1 MTKKILLITGGTGG
15 HVIPAENFAIFLQKN
30 NINFKIILDV
40 RGNKYL
46 NKFRSNVSIVQAS
59 SLNGNIFEKII
70 GSIKLIIAL
79 FESIYLILQF
89 KPTKVISFGSYASLS
104 PLIACFILKKIMKI
118 EIFIHEQ
125 NTVIGRTNKIFIS
138 FVDKIFLNFDIRRK
152 IKFKLNK
159 KTFVVGTPER
169 NIKNAKIQKLFKNN
183 KNFTIFIYGG
193 SQGSE
198 YLISFIKN
206 YIKKLSK
213 KEIKNYNFVIQCP
226 KKLIL
231 NLSNELSYRGCNFI
245 VKEYYNEIENILMQS
260 SLVISRA
267 GAGTINDLIKFKIPS
282 VLIPLPNSKDDHQLN
297 NAKYLEDLNLAI
309 IIEQDNDDLNKV
321 KDYINYVVSNDNKLK
336 DVKNKFNKVKEV
348 QTNELIYNLISN
360 E

>member
-30 NINFKIILDV
+30 NINFKIILDM

-46 NKFRSNVSIVQAS
+46 NKFRNNVFVVQSS

-70 GSIKLIIAL
+70 GSIKLIIAI
-79 FESIYLILQF
+79 FESIHLILQF
-89 KPTKVISFGSYASLS
+89 KPAKVISFGSYASLS

-118 EIFIHEQ
+118 QIFIHEQ

-138 FVDKIFLNFDIRRK
+138 FVDKIFLNFDIRNK
-152 IKFKLNK
+152 IKFNLNK
-159 KTFVVGTPER
+159 KTFVVGTPQR
-169 NIKNAKIQKLFKNN
+169 NIKDTKVEKLFKNN

-198 YLISFIKN
+198 YLIYFINN

-226 KKLIL
+226 KKLIS
-231 NLSNELSYRGCNFI
+231 NLSNELKYRECNFI

-309 IIEQDNDDLNKV
+309 IIEQANYDLNKV
-321 KDYINYVVSNDNKLK
+321 KEYINDLVSNENKLK
-336 DVKNKFNKVKEV
+336 DVKNKFNKVKEI